1 MKKLNQ
7 KGFTLA
13 ELLIVVAIIAVLVA
27 IAIPV
32 FGSQLERSRETTD
45 AANLRSAYAAA
56 TVAVFDSS
64 IVTGTVPG
72 VSAGPVELKQ
82 TQDKFTHV
90 TESIGGVSLQ
100 DASYNNI
107 FVRGAQVYVNV
118 DVSTGKPTFTKDNPT
133 TNYVKINPLTGETSS

>member
-64 IVTGTVPG
+64 VVTGTTKG

-82 TQDKFTHV
+82 TEDGFKYV
-90 TESIGGVSLQ
+90 KESIGGVSLQ
-100 DASYNNI
+100 DSSYSTV
-107 FVRGAQVYVNV
+107 FKRGAKVYVNV
-118 DVSTGKPTFTKDNPT
+118 DIATGKPTFVTSAT
-133 TNYVKINPLTGETSS
+133 TTDYVSIDPLTGTKS